1 MGFSIIHTTVVVG
14 VATTEILPDRSD
26 SGTSRDRI
34 FALIYSQGPLPFFPR
49 FGEDA
54 VIAGTPPVASGCYVR
69 INPGVELDD
78 WQQQAYNGIVA
89 SGTATLDVMEVI
101 RT

>member
-14 VATTEILPDRSD
+14 VTTTPILPDRSNG
-26 SGTSRDRI
+26 GTSRNRI
-34 FALIYSQGPLPFFPR
+34 FALIYNQGPVAYHPR

-54 VIAGTPPVASGCYVR
+54 VIAGTPPVASGGYAQ
-69 INPGVELDD
+69 INPGVEDDD
-78 WQQQAYNGIVA
+78 WMQQAYNGIVS
-89 SGTATLDVMEVI
+89 SGTVTLDVMEVI